1 MKKSIIT
8 YLASSL
14 LLSACSAAGQPNQ
27 PVKKSRN
34 TLQGYLEERNQFDV
48 DLSLN
53 SGSAIDMIYKDETNE
68 EVREKADCIVYA
80 EVNYGSYFMDDLPYS
95 IVELN
100 VLNSLGPNEAPQTLY
115 LATDQCILPARE
127 ATADPEEAAR
137 AAEAHEKD
145 PENNWFPDEDEF
157 FIQIMPNDRFY
168 TIGDRYVLL
177 LKEKKS
183 ESDDEQI
190 LYNTVSG
197 TYGSFLEVADDQFV
211 NVGRI
216 SSSTQ
221 TMSLKVQ
228 EIPASAISVYAE
240 FVTLEDFA
248 EFAQGGEL
256 PASIVYE
263 DVIVQKLE

>member
-1 MKKSIIT
+1 MHFT
-8 YLASSL
+8 
-14 LLSACSAAGQPNQ
+14 
-27 PVKKSRN
+27 
-34 TLQGYLEERNQFDV
+34 
-48 DLSLN
+48 
-53 SGSAIDMIYKDETNE
+53 
-68 EVREKADCIVYA
+68 
-80 EVNYGSYFMDDLPYS
+80 
-95 IVELN
+95 
-100 VLNSLGPNEAPQTLY
+100 
-115 LATDQCILPARE
+115 
-127 ATADPEEAAR
+127 
-137 AAEAHEKD
+137 
-145 PENNWFPDEDEF
+145 
-157 FIQIMPNDRFY
+157 
-168 TIGDRYVLL
+168 
-177 LKEKKS
+177 

-197 TYGSFLEVADDQFV
+197 TYGSFLEVADDQFVNVGRISSSTQTMSLKVQEIPASAISVYAEFVTLEDFAFLEVADDQFV